1 MRILR
6 LAGWVTYYTV
16 LLGFLST
23 MKKHKFKYYTT
34 LKIRPVVILMACV
47 LLNACREKHVPVI
60 DDVNPNYLVVDGFI
74 NTGSDSTIFRLTRT
88 FKLENRATV
97 APERGA
103 ILQVEVEGGTTYLLP
118 ELSLKP
124 GFYAVPTLS
133 QDQTRKYRLRV
144 RTKDSKEYLS
154 DFVESKVSP
163 PVTLT
168 YDFKH
173 GNLNIYTNTE
183 DATGKST
190 YYNYNY
196 VETWQYTAPL
206 KSLLKVVNG
215 SIMDRFFPQDDIWNC
230 YRHVPSSK
238 ISIASTA
245 ALTEDR
251 VSDNLL
257 VDILPNS
264 LKVRI
269 EYSILVKQTVLTKA
283 GFNFF
288 ETLRKNTEQVGS
300 IFDSQPSQL
309 FGNIHC
315 TTNPAEVVVG
325 FISAGTATEKRILL
339 LAKDLPFPFIVPPP
353 DAYCVSKM
361 DTIDTP
367 EEFTKVRGGK
377 EYIPISDDPPPFV
390 ATKFFECVDCRLQ
403 GGTNIVPPYWKY

>member
-1 MRILR
+1 MYSDIKYSINLKAGVIAALTVCILI
-6 LAGWVTYYTV
+6 Y
-16 LLGFLST
+16 SC
-23 MKKHKFKYYTT
+23 KEKF
-34 LKIRPVVILMACV
+34 
-47 LLNACREKHVPVI
+47 VPVI
-60 DDVNPNYLVVDGFI
+60 NDVNPNYLVIDGFI
-74 NTGSDSTIFRLTRT
+74 NTGTDSTIFRLTRT

-103 ILQVEVEGGTTYLLP
+103 IVQVEVEGGATYALP

-124 GFYAVPTLS
+124 GFYAIPSLS
-133 QDQTRKYRLRV
+133 QDQTKKYRLRV

-168 YDFKH
+168 YDFRH
-173 GNLNIYTNTE
+173 GNLNIYSNTE
-183 DATGKST
+183 DPTGKSR

-196 VETWQYTAPL
+196 IETWQYTAPQ
-206 KSLLKVVNG
+206 KSLLKVENG
-215 SIMDRFFPQDDIWNC
+215 SVVDRFFPKDDIWNC
-230 YRHVPSSK
+230 YHIVPSGK
-238 ISIASTA
+238 ISIASTT

-251 VSDNLL
+251 LSENLL
-257 VDILPNS
+257 IDILPNS

-269 EYSILVKQTVLTKA
+269 EYSVLVKQTVLTKA

-325 FISAGTATEKRILL
+325 FISAGTVTEKRILL
-339 LAKDLPFPFIVPPP
+339 LAKDLPFPFIIPPP
-353 DAYCVSKM
+353 DEYCVSKM
-361 DTIDTP
+361 DTINTP
-367 EEFTKVRGGK
+367 EEFTKLRGGK
-377 EYIPISDDPPPFV
+377 EYIPISSDPPPLT